1 MDVGEALDTNMELK
15 TVGIGNLCSGLT
27 LGFTGSYIFSQTIFT
42 YRTGVHSRWIG
53 IFIII
58 MFGYVIASPINM
70 LEVVPL
76 FFLGSTLIFIGYVFN
91 FTIYWIQM
99 KNAAEL

>member
-1 MDVGEALDTNMELK
+1 
-15 TVGIGNLCSGLT
+15 
-27 LGFTGSYIFSQTIFT
+27 
-42 YRTGVHSRWIG
+42 
-53 IFIII
+53 